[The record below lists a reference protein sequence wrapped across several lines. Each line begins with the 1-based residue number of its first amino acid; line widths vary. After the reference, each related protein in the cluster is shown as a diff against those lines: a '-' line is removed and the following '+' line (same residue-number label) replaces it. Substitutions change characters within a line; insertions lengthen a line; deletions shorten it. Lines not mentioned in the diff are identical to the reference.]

1 MMRWRNALI
10 LGLMMVLAACSARG
24 TFSYLPLPAAQNEE
38 IEKIYVA
45 TNRNSYVVD
54 DLELVRQQF
63 GDRRTPDVRFGRVD
77 ISIPPV
83 HELGQIE
90 WPKGGRPDAAKHFVV
105 RAGTSYDSAGAF
117 RRAFRA
123 ERGPGRDKVFLFV
136 HGFNVNISEALYR
149 LAQMSHDFEA
159 DVPAVA
165 YSWAS
170 AGDPK
175 GYVYDRDSVMF
186 SRDGLES
193 VIELLVNDGWD
204 INLVA
209 HSMGSQLVMETLR
222 QMSIAGKH
230 RVLHGVKDLVLVSPD
245 IDEDVFVQQA
255 KRIKPLPQS
264 TTLLVSTRDRAL
276 GLSAVLTGKQGR
288 LGSIRDKSLLDG
300 LPVEVVDL
308 SDIKGGDRGAHS
320 TAFTSPVAIRL
331 LRRMH
336 RRAMALVGQ

>member
-1 MMRWRNALI
+1 MKWRKALAI
-10 LGLMMVLAACSARG
+10 GMVLMLAACSPRG
-24 TFSYLPLPAAQNEE
+24 TFSYLPLPAAQGET

-63 GDRRTPDVRFGRVD
+63 GDRRTPVVRFGRVD
-77 ISIPPV
+77 ISVPPV
-83 HELGQIE
+83 HQLGQVE

-105 RAGTSYDSAGAF
+105 RAGTSYDQASDF
-117 RRAFRA
+117 RRALRA
-123 ERGPGRDKVFLFV
+123 ERGPGRKTVFLFV
-136 HGFNVNISEALYR
+136 HGFNVNISEAIYR
-149 LAQMSHDFEA
+149 MAQMSHDFEA

-193 VIELLVNDGWD
+193 VIELLVNDGWG

-222 QMSIAGKH
+222 QMSIAGKQ
-230 RVLHGVKDLVLVSPD
+230 RVLRGVRDLVLISPD
-245 IDEDVFVQQA
+245 IDADVFVQQA
-255 KRIKPLPQS
+255 KRIKPLPEN
-264 TTLLVSTRDRAL
+264 TTLLISTRDRAL
-276 GLSAVLTGKQGR
+276 GLSAILTGKQGR
-288 LGSIRDKSLLDG
+288 LGSIRDQSLLDG

-308 SDIKGGDRGAHS
+308 SEIKGGDRGAHS

-336 RRAMALVGQ
+336 RRARALMGQ